1 MKCIDNQDLES
12 GSVESALSL
21 IPTTAFFLLVLQ
33 LMLSGSWQLL
43 DKIDISNAINRTA
56 LFSAEAGKTAFYAL
70 DRRREIDQEVLALPG
85 GGEIITF
92 SSTLDIPVITN
103 LSGSAIKM
111 KSEGIEIAMRADQ
124 QLLNLYLLQRR
135 YSYLL

>member
-1 MKCIDNQDLES
+1 MKCSDNHDLES

-56 LFSAEAGKTAFYAL
+56 LFSAEAGKTAFYTL
-70 DRRREIDQEVLALPG
+70 DSRREIDQEVLALPG
-85 GGEIITF
+85 GGEIITY

-111 KSEGIEIAMRADQ
+111 KSEGIAIRE
-124 QLLNLYLLQRR
+124 
-135 YSYLL
+135 

>member
-1 MKCIDNQDLES
+1 MKCSDNHDLES

-21 IPTTAFFLLVLQ
+21 IPTTAFFLLILQ

-70 DRRREIDQEVLALPG
+70 DGRREIDQEVLALPG
-85 GGEIITF
+85 GGEIITY

-111 KSEGIEIAMRADQ
+111 KSEGIAIRE
-124 QLLNLYLLQRR
+124 
-135 YSYLL
+135 

>member
-1 MKCIDNQDLES
+1 MKLIFLFCVEFQHS
-12 GSVESALSL
+12 SVHISFL
-21 IPTTAFFLLVLQ
+21 FLLVLQ

-56 LFSAEAGKTAFYAL
+56 LFSAKAGERAFYAL
-70 DRRREIDQEVLALPG
+70 DSRREIDQEVLALPG
-85 GGEIITF
+85 GGEIITY

-111 KSEGIEIAMRADQ
+111 KSEGIAIRE
-124 QLLNLYLLQRR
+124 
-135 YSYLL
+135 

>member
-1 MKCIDNQDLES
+1 MKCSDNHDLES

-21 IPTTAFFLLVLQ
+21 IPTTAFFLLILQ

-70 DRRREIDQEVLALPG
+70 DRGREIDQEVLALPG
-85 GGEIITF
+85 GGEIIIY

-111 KSEGIEIAMRADQ
+111 KSEGIAIRE
-124 QLLNLYLLQRR
+124 
-135 YSYLL
+135 

>member
-1 MKCIDNQDLES
+1 MKCSDNQDLES

-56 LFSAEAGKTAFYAL
+56 LFSAGAGETASYSL
-70 DRRREIDQEVLALPG
+70 DSRREIDQEVLALPG
-85 GGEIITF
+85 GGEVITYR
-92 SSTLDIPVITN
+92 STLDIPVITN
-103 LSGSAIKM
+103 LFGSAIKM
-111 KSEGIEIAMRADQ
+111 KSEGIAIRE
-124 QLLNLYLLQRR
+124 
-135 YSYLL
+135 

>member
-1 MKCIDNQDLES
+1 MNLSDSKDLES

-43 DKIDISNAINRTA
+43 DKINISNTINRTA
-56 LFSAEAGKTAFYAL
+56 LFSAKAGETAFYTL
-70 DRRREIDQEVLALPG
+70 ESRREIDQEVLALPG
-85 GGEIITF
+85 GGEIITY

-111 KSEGIEIAMRADQ
+111 KSEGIAIRE
-124 QLLNLYLLQRR
+124 
-135 YSYLL
+135 

>member
-43 DKIDISNAINRTA
+43 DKIDISNAINLHYFQQRQ
-56 LFSAEAGKTAFYAL
+56 GKQPFMLWT
-70 DRRREIDQEVLALPG
+70 V
-85 GGEIITF
+85 GERLT
-92 SSTLDIPVITN
+92 
-103 LSGSAIKM
+103 K
-111 KSEGIEIAMRADQ
+111 KS
-124 QLLNLYLLQRR
+124 
-135 YSYLL
+135 

>member
-1 MKCIDNQDLES
+1 MKCIDNQNLES

-56 LFSAEAGKTAFYAL
+56 LFSAEAGESAFYAL
-70 DRRREIDQEVLALPG
+70 DSRREIEQEVLALPG
-85 GGEIITF
+85 GGEIITY

-111 KSEGIEIAMRADQ
+111 KSEGIAIRE
-124 QLLNLYLLQRR
+124 
-135 YSYLL
+135 